1 MDKFNCNSDLNIY
14 DKLFKNEK
22 KNHSVK
28 INKHNDFL
36 PDPKISNASTIK
48 WLRSKLNNKIIEK
61 STLTIMPKE
70 RTKLNFDTII
80 TNDDIGDKKRK
91 IQKWLDE
98 IYPKKQIQ
106 REKIVNPKYLYTTE
120 IQKKIYK
127 IRDLFLEFDQD
138 HHKLSLHDLHE
149 MFKRNNINVTLEELK
164 DLFFKGKR
172 FKKNEEP
179 SMNFYEFMK
188 FALCKDSDQNF
199 RNFIRKVKKR
209 INETKQSNFN
219 TLTISKHTSNSSG
232 LFSTIKYN
240 VI

>member
-80 TNDDIGDKKRK
+80 KDDIGDKKRK